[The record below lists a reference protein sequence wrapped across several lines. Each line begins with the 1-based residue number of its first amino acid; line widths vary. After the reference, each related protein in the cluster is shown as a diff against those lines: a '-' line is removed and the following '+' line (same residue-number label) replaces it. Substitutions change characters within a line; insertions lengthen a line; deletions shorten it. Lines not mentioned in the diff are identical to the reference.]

1 MMVSHDELNRS
12 LGRMEGELGA
22 LKDVLE
28 EIRRDLTA
36 IKTDVAELKMKEGQ
50 RSVIEKA
57 AIWLAGVLGAALTM
71 IAEHLL
77 K

>member
-1 MMVSHDELNRS
+1 MVSHDELNRS

-22 LKDVLE
+22 LKAVLDD
-28 EIRRDLTA
+28 IRKDLTA
-36 IKTDVAELKMKEGQ
+36 IKTDVADLKIKESQ
-50 RSVIEKA
+50 RSTLERVA
-57 AIWLAGVLGAALTM
+57 VWLAGVLGAALTM